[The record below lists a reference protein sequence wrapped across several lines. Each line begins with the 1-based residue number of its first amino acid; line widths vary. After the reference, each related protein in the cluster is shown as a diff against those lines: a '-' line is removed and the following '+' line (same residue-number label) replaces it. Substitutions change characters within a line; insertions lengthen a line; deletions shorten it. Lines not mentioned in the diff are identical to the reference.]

1 MHILSLNI
9 FQAGSF
15 YDKKC
20 NTTKVEKGQNNLK
33 FNKKSLKPILKKVAK
48 GCYKKTITSKNRRTK
63 VFCLNLLNIP
73 IKFPNK
79 GTNIFILEILF
90 LK

>member
-48 GCYKKTITSKNRRTK
+48 GCYKK
-63 VFCLNLLNIP
+63 L
-73 IKFPNK
+73 
-79 GTNIFILEILF
+79 
-90 LK
+90 